1 MFFKFLHSLSGSAE
15 PLIVVIVEQ
24 NHASGY
30 KAGVEKYKTGQ
41 NGGVQ
46 VGIQAYQT
54 KALLFQS
61 CRCIRK
67 ISPAYDGLFRKGEP
81 PQHSLLAGVREF
93 TFPGKGTSLTF
104 FFFYIP
110 WVKSLECIE

>member
-24 NHASGY
+24 NHASGD

-67 ISPAYDGLFRKGEP
+67 YPLRMTACS
-81 PQHSLLAGVREF
+81 
-93 TFPGKGTSLTF
+93 GKGSRPSTACSLVSENS
-104 FFFYIP
+104 P
-110 WVKSLECIE
+110 SLAMEHPLLFSSFISRGSNP

>member
-24 NHASGY
+24 NHASGD

-67 ISPAYDGLFRKGEP
+67 ISPAYDGLSRKGEP
-81 PQHSLLAGVREF
+81 PQHGLLAGVRNSPSWQRNIPLLF
-93 TFPGKGTSLTF
+93 SS
-104 FFFYIP
+104 FYIP
-110 WVKSLECIE
+110 WVKSLKCIE

>member
-24 NHASGY
+24 NHASGD

-41 NGGVQ
+41 EWGVQ

-81 PQHSLLAGVREF
+81 PQHGLLAGVREF
-93 TFPGKGTSLTF
+93 TFLAMEQPLLFSSFISRGSN
-104 FFFYIP
+104 P
-110 WVKSLECIE
+110 